1 MNIVTV
7 EFTGTPEAGKTDC
20 IQAVKN
26 TLMEAGY
33 TVDYIQESAELVP
46 KEIPKGNF
54 DGHLWMRLHSLENI
68 LVERHNEC
76 DVLLIDRGIIDG
88 IFYTYLFLSNNP
100 KNEKEC
106 DSLIRFLSELTFY
119 NPDFLFVFTCEAE
132 VSIQRRGGEGRLVTL
147 DYIQKYNKMLSN
159 FIPTISVPYKV
170 IDTSKLSKEEVC
182 NLVTKEIKNLLK
194 KEVS

>member
-1 MNIVTV
+1 MNTVTV
-7 EFTGTPEAGKTDC
+7 EFTGTPEAGKTNC
-20 IQAVKN
+20 IQTIKN

-46 KEIPKGNF
+46 KEIPKGDF

-76 DVLLIDRGIIDG
+76 DVLLIDRGILDG
-88 IFYTYLFLSNNP
+88 IFYTYLALSNNP
-100 KNEKEC
+100 KKEKEC
-106 DSLIRFLSELTFY
+106 SSLIRFLSELTFY

-132 VSIQRRGGEGRLVTL
+132 VSIIRRGGEGRLVTL
-147 DYIQKYNKMLSN
+147 DYIQKYNKMLSS
-159 FIPTISVPYKV
+159 FIPTISIPCKV
-170 IDTSKLSKEEVC
+170 IDTSHLSKEELC
-182 NLVTKEIKNLLK
+182 NLVTKEIKNLLS